1 LLVGVERL
9 LDQVEAGVARRHF
22 SLEVLATAKL
32 LGAPIERL
40 EPGVQFF

>member
-1 LLVGVERL
+1 M
-9 LDQVEAGVARRHF
+9 LDQVEACISGRHF
-22 SLEVLATAKL
+22 GLEVLATAQL